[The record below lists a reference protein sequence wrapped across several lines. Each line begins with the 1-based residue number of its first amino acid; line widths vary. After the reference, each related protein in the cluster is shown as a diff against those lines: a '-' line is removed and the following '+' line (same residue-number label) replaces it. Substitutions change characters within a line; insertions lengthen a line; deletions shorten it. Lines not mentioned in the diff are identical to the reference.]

1 MTQRN
6 PGASRGRVR
15 VRHQE
20 EGWGV
25 VDSPD
30 TPGGCWVHFSDVVMN
45 GYRSLEAGE
54 DVGFDFEV
62 AEQDGFRFRAVRVFL
77 GSRSG
82 AEGTPVRADTDAYG
96 SVLRFEK

>member
-1 MTQRN
+1 MVT
-6 PGASRGRVR
+6 GASRRAR
-15 VRHQE
+15 T
-20 EGWGV
+20 W
-25 VDSPD
+25 
-30 TPGGCWVHFSDVVMN
+30 
-45 GYRSLEAGE
+45 
-54 DVGFDFEV
+54 GFDFEV